1 MPDSPLQTQA
11 RRRVLKWE
19 AERPSGSWHDG
30 FNCIGRNKLREEC
43 GGSVVLTPRT
53 SCSFLEPCRT
63 VTFRVWLTGRMYRN
77 HSQQWGKLSILCIP
91 VPRNWNNSYISV
103 KLPRETLKKKKNKKL
118 WKLVFEFRDQNFALP
133 IACRGS
139 CSLEENRTEF
149 EGWHVRCG
157 SFPFRSC
164 KMSVRCLLIS

>member
-1 MPDSPLQTQA
+1 MERGGVYTVPISVPDSPLQTQA

-103 KLPRETLKKKKNKKL
+103 KLPRETLKKKKKQKTVKVGL
-118 WKLVFEFRDQNFALP
+118 WIQRSEFCVAYSMQRQLQP
-133 IACRGS
+133 G
-139 CSLEENRTEF
+139 
-149 EGWHVRCG
+149 G
-157 SFPFRSC
+157 
-164 KMSVRCLLIS
+164 K